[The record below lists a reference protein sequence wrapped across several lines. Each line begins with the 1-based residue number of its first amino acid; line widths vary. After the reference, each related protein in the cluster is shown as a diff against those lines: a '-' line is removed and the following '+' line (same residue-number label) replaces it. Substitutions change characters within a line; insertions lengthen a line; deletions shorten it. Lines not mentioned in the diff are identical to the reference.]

1 MRHLATIRKILELNP
16 IPEADAIEVATVDG
30 WKVVVK
36 KGEFTVG
43 DLCVYFEI
51 DSFLP
56 IREEFEFLRKSSFKR
71 MGEQEG
77 FRLKTVKL
85 RGQVS
90 QGLLI
95 PISDTLATDWS
106 YTFFNAEH
114 ARSLQAGDDVTDLLG
129 VQKYEPPVPA
139 ELAGQIRGNFPS
151 FIRRTDQERCQN
163 IVHDIFVENEDSRY
177 EITMKVDGTSFTGYF
192 NHGQEGVCGR
202 NWELKTDD
210 SNAFNTLVLMFT
222 ASGLRDAL
230 RELGENFAVQGE
242 LMGPGIQGNRERL
255 TAHKLFVFDIYDIDN
270 ACYLAPHRRHEVL
283 HKLYE
288 LGLKKDMVEHVPVIA
303 MAESLEDLGVYGIDG
318 LLKYAEGPSVVH
330 PVREGLVF
338 KRVDGDFSFKA
349 ISNDFL
355 LREK

>member
-1 MRHLATIRKILELNP
+1 MRQLATIRRILELNP

-36 KGEFTVG
+36 KGEFVVG

-95 PISDTLATDWS
+95 PISDTLATEWS

-114 ARSLQAGDDVTDLLG
+114 ARPLHEGDDVTDLLG
-129 VQKYEPPVPA
+129 VQKYEPPVPT

-151 FIRRTDQERCQN
+151 FIQRTDQERCQN

-177 EITMKVDGTSFTGYF
+177 EITMKMDGTSFTGYF
-192 NHGQEGVCGR
+192 RSGFEGVCGR

-210 SNAFNTLVLMFT
+210 SNAFNSLVLMFID
-222 ASGLRDAL
+222 SGLRDAL

-242 LMGPGIQGNRERL
+242 LQGPSIQGNKEGFKS
-255 TAHKLFVFDIYDIDN
+255 HKLHIFDIYDIDN
-270 ACYLAPHRRHEVL
+270 ACYLAPHQRHEVVYKL
-283 HKLYE
+283 HE
-288 LGLKKDMVEHVPVIA
+288 LGLDKNMVEHVPVIA
-303 MAESLEDLGVYGIDG
+303 MSESLEDLGIYGIDG
-318 LLKYAEGPSVVH
+318 LLNYAKGPSINS
-330 PVREGLVF
+330 PIREGLVF
-338 KRVDGDFSFKA
+338 KRIDGKFSFKV
-349 ISNDFL
+349 INNEWL
-355 LREK
+355 LKHE